1 MKQKNWM
8 VIILSSIYFL
18 LIFST
23 LYYAIFGDLSILIGK
38 ELPSWYNYFIFT
50 TFIIYFVG
58 FIYIL
63 KMKKLALISLSA
75 ITVTL
80 YIFSIAIN
88 VFSFVT
94 LITDIIIFG
103 LLWTQFK
110 KMKWTLTLT
119 LRNFFATQKTVL
131 RTILRS

>member
-110 KMKWTLTLT
+110 KMK
-119 LRNFFATQKTVL
+119 
-131 RTILRS
+131 